1 MDYRINNE
9 ALVACTIVQVIKH
22 GCKELPKV
30 LGITNLLLQ
39 KSQKEY
45 GMLDGGLLTI
55 MMNSL
60 VMLIQGGCVVYK
72 GDVFKLTENGN
83 ALSESMKDERSRILT
98 KITNEIPAVMA
109 KYRDIISNELY
120 NGLYIVV

>member
-1 MDYRINNE
+1 M
-9 ALVACTIVQVIKH
+9 ACTIVQVIKH